1 MTQTVIS
8 RGNSWLRPYNLDG
21 GKVDTI
27 IFYNET
33 GILLTSRSG
42 WLENA
47 ITDNSLRDIQ
57 EITLDHAP
65 KQRNKENFT
74 RKEHFYIKHSKKS
87 NYDDPTRT
95 LYIYV
100 DNKNVCLEKE
110 KDLVEKSEGYNGQDL
125 FMHYEFYKLS
135 GLIVER
141 EVTTPIATNKLNSVR
156 LKAFIKSEYK
166 DNVLS
171 QQVREL
177 HEICK
182 GLYINVS
189 EYDLTKLL
197 KVVEVTKREKPLEV

>member
-21 GKVDTI
+21 GKIDTI
-27 IFYNET
+27 IFYDET
-33 GILLTSRSG
+33 GIILTTRSG

-57 EITLDHAP
+57 EIVLDHEP
-65 KQRNKENFT
+65 KLRAKENLT

-100 DNKNVCLEKE
+100 DNVNVCLKKE

-125 FMHYEFYKLS
+125 FMYYEFYKLS
-135 GLIVER
+135 GLIVSR

-156 LKAFIKSEYK
+156 LKAFVKSEYK

-182 GLYINVS
+182 DLYINVS